1 MALRLIELII
11 PSDSAPDVHRALE
24 KFEAHDC
31 WGEELDARRHR
42 IKILVP
48 ADGSE
53 AVLDEL
59 EKRFGHLEDFRL
71 ILLPVEAALPRLS
84 EKKKDEPEAEERK
97 FGFSRLSREELY
109 SDVEDTAN
117 FSSVYVAMVILSAV
131 VAAVGIMRDSVVVV
145 IGAMVI
151 APLLGPNVGLA
162 LGTTLGDL
170 KLVHR
175 SIVAVSVGALLALLV
190 ALGLGYFLG
199 VDPQSAEI
207 QSRLVV
213 DLADVALALAAG
225 AAGTLAFTSGLS
237 ATLVGVM
244 VAVALLPPLVTAGL
258 LLGAG
263 YWSLAGGAIL
273 LFFTNLICINLA
285 GVLTFLVQGIRPL
298 AWWEAGRAR
307 RATITAITLWVLLL
321 LILIL
326 LIVLGRRN

>member
-1 MALRLIELII
+1 
-11 PSDSAPDVHRALE
+11 
-24 KFEAHDC
+24 
-31 WGEELDARRHR
+31 
-42 IKILVP
+42 
-48 ADGSE
+48 
-53 AVLDEL
+53 
-59 EKRFGHLEDFRL
+59 
-71 ILLPVEAALPRLS
+71 
-84 EKKKDEPEAEERK
+84 
-97 FGFSRLSREELY
+97 
-109 SDVEDTAN
+109 
-117 FSSVYVAMVILSAV
+117 
-131 VAAVGIMRDSVVVV
+131 
-145 IGAMVI
+145 
-151 APLLGPNVGLA
+151 
-162 LGTTLGDL
+162 
-170 KLVHR
+170 
-175 SIVAVSVGALLALLV
+175 LLALLV

-321 LILIL
+321 AILVLLIL
-326 LIVLGRRN
+326 LSRQR